1 LSGSQNKNEGI
12 DKKMLT
18 QTFLKYAP
26 HATTERIDIAIAELL
41 NDLNQN
47 ERDNLV
53 TEGTKLIETNDS
65 KQNFKD
71 YLNNMN
77 DAKLSKSGWCELMTA
92 WLQVRINPTY
102 YCLYIIV
109 YVLHKIIYYQIN
121 FFGSIT
127 SGIRNKDII

>member
-1 LSGSQNKNEGI
+1 
-12 DKKMLT
+12 MLT

-71 YLNNMN
+71 YNMN
-77 DAKLSKSGWCELMTA
+77 DAKLSKSGWCELMKA
-92 WLQVRINPTY
+92 WLQVSINPTH
-102 YCLYIIV
+102 YCICIIRT
-109 YVLHKIIYYQIN
+109 YVLIYYEI
-121 FFGSIT
+121 
-127 SGIRNKDII
+127 

>member
-1 LSGSQNKNEGI
+1 MSGAENKNEGI

-18 QTFLKYAP
+18 QTLLKYAP

-53 TEGTKLIETNDS
+53 TEGTKFSETNDF

-71 YLNNMN
+71 YLNNIN
-77 DAKLSKSGWCELMTA
+77 DADAKLSKSGWCELMTA
-92 WLQVRINPTY
+92 WLQVSIKPT
-102 YCLYIIV
+102 LLLLHV
-109 YVLHKIIYYQIN
+109 YN
-121 FFGSIT
+121 T
-127 SGIRNKDII
+127 